1 MGRTTTSW
9 ADPRSLARPMR
20 PGHVS
25 DPPMAAKEGDGTGA
39 GTVVGLALGGSKS
52 SAYVLQWA
60 LANFVRDDAAP
71 PAFKLIHVLIPVL
84 AVPTPLKNRL
94 PIDDVSSDISV
105 DYLHGLW
112 IKKQEMLRGCKDT
125 CDEYKVEAQV
135 LLVEGSDVADTISSL
150 VVQYQIQILVV
161 GNPSSKNP
169 FTGSSST
176 SRTTT
181 KICKSVP
188 SFCTAYV
195 VSKDGLS
202 SIYAS
207 ESESGSPSGSL
218 VPKGNSESSE
228 TEEFITDS
236 SRSDLDDSSG
246 QGLPPSNLASEKLES
261 CSSVEGFTLYDYLSG
276 NASVYPDKDRR
287 ITPSTGSERSISSQS
302 QGSDKVLTKESSLL
316 GSMLSDNKGSD
327 KVPAKENSLLGLML
341 SDKKNDVSTELE
353 KLKLELGHIQ
363 GAYKLVQ
370 DESADASH
378 QVNELATRRMEV
390 EAQLSE
396 IQARVDKANDD
407 VLEQTAQRLVAE
419 EATTQVK
426 HLTRL
431 EVIQKNRL
439 LAKASKDADRKAR
452 LEKLLVLQDD
462 SYWTFTWEEIDNAT
476 ASLSESLK
484 IGTGSNGT
492 VYKGHLNHLNVAI
505 KVLHCNDSSST
516 KHFNQEL
523 EVLSRIRHPHL
534 VMLLGA
540 CPDKGCLVYEYMEN
554 GSLADRLQ
562 LKKGTP
568 PIPWFDRFRIAWEIG
583 SALVFL
589 HSAKPSP
596 IIHRDLK
603 PENVLLN
610 SNLVSKI
617 GDVGLSTLMPPK
629 ETLSNRTVFKKTGL
643 AGTLFYLDPEYQRS
657 GQVSVKSDTYA
668 LGMVILE
675 LLTARSP
682 IGLPELVER
691 AVEGGRITDVLDEG
705 AGEWPVKE
713 AHELA
718 QLGLKCLEMRSK
730 DRPDLKS
737 VVVVELERLKHIT
750 AGMLELARALPGLP
764 GPPPSHFMCPILKR
778 VMKDPV
784 LAADGYSY
792 ERSAMEMWLCDMDT
806 SPVTKARLRDKKL
819 VANLSLLSAI
829 TSWAARGGGF

>member
-1 MGRTTTSW
+1 
-9 ADPRSLARPMR
+9 
-20 PGHVS
+20 
-25 DPPMAAKEGDGTGA
+25 MAANEGDGTGA
-39 GTVVGLALGGSKS
+39 GAAPTVVGLALGGSKS

-60 LANFVRDDAAP
+60 LANFARDDAP
-71 PAFKLIHVLIPVL
+71 PAFKLIHVLTPVL
-84 AVPTPLKNRL
+84 AVPTPMGGRL
-94 PIDDVSSDISV
+94 PIDEVKSTVLD
-105 DYLHGLW
+105 DYLGKKW
-112 IKKQEMLRGCKDT
+112 IKKQQMLFRCKDT
-125 CDEYKVEAQV
+125 CDENKVEAQV
-135 LLVEGSDVADTISSL
+135 LLVEGNDVADTISSL
-150 VVQYQIQILVV
+150 VSQYQIQILVV
-161 GNPSSKNP
+161 GNSSSMIP
-169 FTGSSST
+169 FTRMSSVTRT
-176 SRTTT
+176 SS

-202 SIYAS
+202 SVYAS

-218 VPKGNSESSE
+218 VPKGNSGSSE
-228 TEEFITDS
+228 TEEFIDS
-236 SRSDLDDSSG
+236 SISDLDDSSG
-246 QGLPPSNLASEKLES
+246 RGVPRSNLASENLES
-261 CSSVEGFTLYDYLSG
+261 ISSVEGFNLYDYITG
-276 NASVYPDKDRR
+276 NESVYANKDRK
-287 ITPSTGSERSISSQS
+287 ITPCTGAQSSISSQS
-302 QGSDKVLTKESSLL
+302 QGSDKVPTKESSLL
-316 GSMLSDNKGSD
+316 GFMLSDNKGSG
-327 KVPAKENSLLGLML
+327 KVPTKENSLLGLML
-341 SDKKNDVSTELE
+341 SENKDDISAELE

-370 DESADASH
+370 DESVDASH
-378 QVNELATRRMEV
+378 QVNELAARRMEV

-407 VLEQTAQRLVAE
+407 VQEQMAQRLLAE
-419 EATTQVK
+419 EAATQVK
-426 HLTRL
+426 DLVRA
-431 EVIQKNRL
+431 EVMQKNRL

-452 LEKLLVLQDD
+452 LEKLLVLQGD
-462 SYWTFTWEEIDNAT
+462 SYSTFTWEEIDNAT
-476 ASLSESLK
+476 ASFSESLK

-492 VYKGHLNHLNVAI
+492 VYKGHLNHLDVAI
-505 KVLHCNDSSST
+505 KVLHSNDTSST

-534 VMLLGA
+534 LVLLGA

-562 LKKGTP
+562 RRKGTP
-568 PIPWFDRFRIAWEIG
+568 AIPWVDRFHIAWEIA

-589 HSAKPSP
+589 HSTKPSP

-603 PENVLLN
+603 PENVLLDR
-610 SNLVSKI
+610 NLVSKI
-617 GDVGLSTLMPPK
+617 GDVGLSTLMPQK
-629 ETLSNRTVFKKTGL
+629 ETLSNRTVYKRTGL

-675 LLTARSP
+675 LLTAKSP

-691 AVEGGRITDVLDEG
+691 AVEDGQITDVLDKS
-705 AGEWPVKE
+705 AGDWPVKE

-737 VVVVELERLKHIT
+737 VVAVDLERLKHGT
-750 AGMLELARALPGLP
+750 AVPGLA
-764 GPPPSHFMCPILKR
+764 GPPSHFMCPILKK
-778 VMKDPV
+778 VMQNPC

-792 ERSAMEMWLCDMDT
+792 ERDAMEMWLCDQNT

-819 VANLSLLSAI
+819 VPNLSLMSAI
-829 TSWAARGGGF
+829 ASWMAQGGRPLME

>member
-1 MGRTTTSW
+1 
-9 ADPRSLARPMR
+9 
-20 PGHVS
+20 
-25 DPPMAAKEGDGTGA
+25 MAANEGDGTGA
-39 GTVVGLALGGSKS
+39 GAAPTVVGLALGGSKS

-60 LANFVRDDAAP
+60 LANFARDDAP
-71 PAFKLIHVLIPVL
+71 PAFKLIHVLTPVL
-84 AVPTPLKNRL
+84 AVPTPMGGRL
-94 PIDDVSSDISV
+94 PIDEVKSTVLD
-105 DYLHGLW
+105 DYLGKKW
-112 IKKQEMLRGCKDT
+112 IKKQQMLFRCKDT
-125 CDEYKVEAQV
+125 CDENKVEAQV
-135 LLVEGSDVADTISSL
+135 LLVEGNDVADTISSL
-150 VVQYQIQILVV
+150 VSQYQIQILVV
-161 GNPSSKNP
+161 GNSSSMIP
-169 FTGSSST
+169 FTRMSSVTRT
-176 SRTTT
+176 SS

-202 SIYAS
+202 SVYAS

-218 VPKGNSESSE
+218 VPKGNSGSSE
-228 TEEFITDS
+228 TEEFIDS
-236 SRSDLDDSSG
+236 SISDLDDSSG
-246 QGLPPSNLASEKLES
+246 RGVPRSNLASENLES
-261 CSSVEGFTLYDYLSG
+261 ISSVEGFNLYDYITG
-276 NASVYPDKDRR
+276 NESVYANKDRK
-287 ITPSTGSERSISSQS
+287 ITPCTGAQSSISSQS
-302 QGSDKVLTKESSLL
+302 QGSDKVPTKESSLL
-316 GSMLSDNKGSD
+316 GFMLSDNKDDIS
-327 KVPAKENSLLGLML
+327 A
-341 SDKKNDVSTELE
+341 ELE

-370 DESADASH
+370 DESVDASH
-378 QVNELATRRMEV
+378 QVNELAARRMEV

-407 VLEQTAQRLVAE
+407 VQEQMAQRLLAE
-419 EATTQVK
+419 EAATQVK
-426 HLTRL
+426 DLVRA
-431 EVIQKNRL
+431 EVMQKNRL

-452 LEKLLVLQDD
+452 LEKLLVLQGD
-462 SYWTFTWEEIDNAT
+462 SYSTFTWEEIDNAT
-476 ASLSESLK
+476 ASFSESLK

-492 VYKGHLNHLNVAI
+492 VYKGHLNHLDVAI
-505 KVLHCNDSSST
+505 KVLHSNDTSST

-534 VMLLGA
+534 LVLLGA

-562 LKKGTP
+562 RRKGTP
-568 PIPWFDRFRIAWEIG
+568 AIPWVDRFHIAWEIA

-589 HSAKPSP
+589 HSTKPSP

-603 PENVLLN
+603 PENVLLDR
-610 SNLVSKI
+610 NLVSKI
-617 GDVGLSTLMPPK
+617 GDVGLSTLMPQK
-629 ETLSNRTVFKKTGL
+629 ETLSNRTVYKRTGL

-675 LLTARSP
+675 LLTAKSP

-691 AVEGGRITDVLDEG
+691 AVEDGQITDVLDKS
-705 AGEWPVKE
+705 AGDWPVKE

-737 VVVVELERLKHIT
+737 VVAVDLERLKHGT
-750 AGMLELARALPGLP
+750 AVPGLA
-764 GPPPSHFMCPILKR
+764 GPPSHFMCPILKK
-778 VMKDPV
+778 VMQNPC

-792 ERSAMEMWLCDMDT
+792 ERDAMEMWLCDQNT

-819 VANLSLLSAI
+819 VPNLSLMSAI
-829 TSWAARGGGF
+829 ASWMAQGGRPLME

>member
-1 MGRTTTSW
+1 
-9 ADPRSLARPMR
+9 
-20 PGHVS
+20 
-25 DPPMAAKEGDGTGA
+25 MAANEGDGTGA
-39 GTVVGLALGGSKS
+39 GAAPTVVGLALGGSKS

-60 LANFVRDDAAP
+60 LANFARDDAP
-71 PAFKLIHVLIPVL
+71 PAFKLIHVLTPVL
-84 AVPTPLKNRL
+84 AVPTPMGGRL
-94 PIDDVSSDISV
+94 PIDEVKSTVLD
-105 DYLHGLW
+105 DYLGKKW
-112 IKKQEMLRGCKDT
+112 IKKQQMLFRCKDT
-125 CDEYKVEAQV
+125 CDENKVEAQV
-135 LLVEGSDVADTISSL
+135 LLVEGNDVADTISSL
-150 VVQYQIQILVV
+150 VSQYQIQILVV
-161 GNPSSKNP
+161 GNSSSMIP
-169 FTGSSST
+169 FTRMSSVTRT
-176 SRTTT
+176 SS

-202 SIYAS
+202 SVYAS

-218 VPKGNSESSE
+218 VPKGNSGSSE
-228 TEEFITDS
+228 TEEFIDS
-236 SRSDLDDSSG
+236 SISDLDDSSG
-246 QGLPPSNLASEKLES
+246 RGVPRSNLASENLES
-261 CSSVEGFTLYDYLSG
+261 ISSVEGFNLYDYITG
-276 NASVYPDKDRR
+276 NESVYANKDRK
-287 ITPSTGSERSISSQS
+287 ITPCTGAQSSISSQF
-302 QGSDKVLTKESSLL
+302 QGSDKVPTKESSLL
-316 GSMLSDNKGSD
+316 GFMLSDNKGSG
-327 KVPAKENSLLGLML
+327 KVPTKENSLLGLML
-341 SDKKNDVSTELE
+341 SENKDDISAELE

-370 DESADASH
+370 DESVDASH
-378 QVNELATRRMEV
+378 QVNELAARRMEV

-407 VLEQTAQRLVAE
+407 VQEQMAQRLLAE
-419 EATTQVK
+419 EAATQVK
-426 HLTRL
+426 DLVRA
-431 EVIQKNRL
+431 EVMQKNRL

-452 LEKLLVLQDD
+452 LEKLLVLQGD
-462 SYWTFTWEEIDNAT
+462 SYSTFTWEEIDNAT
-476 ASLSESLK
+476 ASFSESLK

-492 VYKGHLNHLNVAI
+492 VYKGHLNHLDVAI
-505 KVLHCNDSSST
+505 KVLHSNDTSST

-534 VMLLGA
+534 LVLLGA

-562 LKKGTP
+562 RRKGTP
-568 PIPWFDRFRIAWEIG
+568 AIPWVDRFRIAWEIA

-603 PENVLLN
+603 PENVLLDR
-610 SNLVSKI
+610 NLVSKI
-617 GDVGLSTLMPPK
+617 GDVGLSTLMPQK
-629 ETLSNRTVFKKTGL
+629 ETLSNRTVYKRTGL

-675 LLTARSP
+675 LLTAKSP

-691 AVEGGRITDVLDEG
+691 AVEDGQITDVLDKS
-705 AGEWPVKE
+705 AGDWPVKE

-737 VVVVELERLKHIT
+737 VVAVDLERLKHGT
-750 AGMLELARALPGLP
+750 AVPGLA
-764 GPPPSHFMCPILKR
+764 GPPSHFMCPILKK
-778 VMKDPV
+778 VMQNPC

-792 ERSAMEMWLCDMDT
+792 ERDAMEMWLCDQNT

-819 VANLSLLSAI
+819 VPNLSLMSAI
-829 TSWAARGGGF
+829 ASWMAQGGRPLME

>member
-1 MGRTTTSW
+1 
-9 ADPRSLARPMR
+9 
-20 PGHVS
+20 
-25 DPPMAAKEGDGTGA
+25 MAANEGDGTGA
-39 GTVVGLALGGSKS
+39 GAAPTVVGLALGGSKS

-60 LANFVRDDAAP
+60 LANFARDDAAP
-71 PAFKLIHVLIPVL
+71 PAFKLIHVLTPVL
-84 AVPTPLKNRL
+84 AVPTPMGGRL
-94 PIDDVSSDISV
+94 PIDEVKSTVAD
-105 DYLHGLW
+105 DYLGKKW
-112 IKKQEMLRGCKDT
+112 IKKQQMLFRCKDT
-125 CDEYKVEAQV
+125 CDENKVEAQV
-135 LLVEGSDVADTISSL
+135 LLVEGNDVADTISSL
-150 VVQYQIQILVV
+150 VSQYKIQILVV
-161 GNPSSKNP
+161 GNSSSMIP
-169 FTGSSST
+169 FTRMSSVTRT
-176 SRTTT
+176 SS

-202 SIYAS
+202 SVYAS
-207 ESESGSPSGSL
+207 ESESGLPSGSL

-228 TEEFITDS
+228 TEEFIDS
-236 SRSDLDDSSG
+236 SISDLDDSSG
-246 QGLPPSNLASEKLES
+246 RGLSGFPSLPRSNLASENLES
-261 CSSVEGFTLYDYLSG
+261 ISSVEGFNLYDYLTG
-276 NASVYPDKDRR
+276 NASVYANKDRR
-287 ITPSTGSERSISSQS
+287 ITPCTGAQSSISSQF
-302 QGSDKVLTKESSLL
+302 QGSDKVPTKESSLL
-316 GSMLSDNKGSD
+316 GFMLSDKKGSD
-327 KVPAKENSLLGLML
+327 KVPTKQNSLLELML
-341 SDKKNDVSTELE
+341 SEKKVSGNKDDISTELE

-370 DESADASH
+370 DESVDASH
-378 QVNELATRRMEV
+378 QVNELAARRMEV

-407 VLEQTAQRLVAE
+407 VQEQMAQRLLAE
-419 EATTQVK
+419 EAATQLKDLV
-426 HLTRL
+426 RA
-431 EVIQKNRL
+431 EVMQKNRL

-452 LEKLLVLQDD
+452 LEKLLVLQGD
-462 SYWTFTWEEIDNAT
+462 SYSTFTWEEIDNAT
-476 ASLSESLK
+476 ASFSESLK

-492 VYKGHLNHLNVAI
+492 VYKGHLNHLDVAI
-505 KVLHCNDSSST
+505 KVLHSNDSTST

-534 VMLLGA
+534 LMLLGA

-562 LKKGTP
+562 RRKGTP
-568 PIPWFDRFRIAWEIG
+568 AIPWVDRFRIAWEIA

-589 HSAKPSP
+589 HSTKPSP

-603 PENVLLN
+603 PENVLLD

-617 GDVGLSTLMPPK
+617 GDVGLSTLMPQK
-629 ETLSNRTVFKKTGL
+629 ETLSNRTVYKRTGL

-675 LLTARSP
+675 LLTAKSP

-691 AVEGGRITDVLDEG
+691 AVEDGQITDVLDKS
-705 AGEWPVKE
+705 AGDWPVKE

-737 VVVVELERLKHIT
+737 VVAVDLERLKHST
-750 AGMLELARALPGLP
+750 AVPGLA
-764 GPPPSHFMCPILKR
+764 GPPSHFMCPILK
-778 VMKDPV
+778 VMKNPC

-792 ERSAMEMWLCDMDT
+792 EHDAIVMWLCDQNT
-806 SPVTKARLRDKKL
+806 SPVTKAQLRDKKL
-819 VANLSLLSAI
+819 VPNLSLMSAI
-829 TSWAARGGGF
+829 ASWMAQGGRPLME

>member
-1 MGRTTTSW
+1 
-9 ADPRSLARPMR
+9 
-20 PGHVS
+20 
-25 DPPMAAKEGDGTGA
+25 MAANEGDGTGA
-39 GTVVGLALGGSKS
+39 GAAPTVVGLALGGSKS

-60 LANFVRDDAAP
+60 LANFARDDAP
-71 PAFKLIHVLIPVL
+71 PAFKLIHVLTPVL
-84 AVPTPLKNRL
+84 AVPTPMGGRL
-94 PIDDVSSDISV
+94 PIDEVKSTVLD
-105 DYLHGLW
+105 DYLGKKW
-112 IKKQEMLRGCKDT
+112 IKKQQMLFRCKDT
-125 CDEYKVEAQV
+125 CDENKVEAQV
-135 LLVEGSDVADTISSL
+135 LLVEGNDVADTISSL
-150 VVQYQIQILVV
+150 VSQYQIQILVV
-161 GNPSSKNP
+161 GNSSSMIP
-169 FTGSSST
+169 FTRMSSVTRT
-176 SRTTT
+176 SS

-202 SIYAS
+202 SVYAS

-218 VPKGNSESSE
+218 VPKGNSGSSE
-228 TEEFITDS
+228 TEEFIDS
-236 SRSDLDDSSG
+236 SISDLDDSSG
-246 QGLPPSNLASEKLES
+246 RGVPRSNLASENLES
-261 CSSVEGFTLYDYLSG
+261 ISSVEGFNLYDYITG
-276 NASVYPDKDRR
+276 NESVYANKDRK
-287 ITPSTGSERSISSQS
+287 ITPCTGAQSSISSQF
-302 QGSDKVLTKESSLL
+302 QGSDKVPTKESSLL
-316 GSMLSDNKGSD
+316 GFMLSDNKGSG
-327 KVPAKENSLLGLML
+327 KVPTKENSLLGLML
-341 SDKKNDVSTELE
+341 SENKDDISAELE

-370 DESADASH
+370 DESVDASH
-378 QVNELATRRMEV
+378 QASQWFGCCQKRVNELAARRMEV

-407 VLEQTAQRLVAE
+407 VQEQMAQRLLAE
-419 EATTQVK
+419 EAATQVK
-426 HLTRL
+426 DLVRA
-431 EVIQKNRL
+431 EVMQKNRL

-452 LEKLLVLQDD
+452 LEKLLVLQGD
-462 SYWTFTWEEIDNAT
+462 SYSTFTWEEIDNAT
-476 ASLSESLK
+476 ASFSESLK

-492 VYKGHLNHLNVAI
+492 VYKGHLNHLDVAI
-505 KVLHCNDSSST
+505 KVLHSNDTSST

-534 VMLLGA
+534 LVLLGA

-562 LKKGTP
+562 RRKGTP
-568 PIPWFDRFRIAWEIG
+568 AIPWVDRFRIAWEIA

-603 PENVLLN
+603 PENVLLDR
-610 SNLVSKI
+610 NLVSKI
-617 GDVGLSTLMPPK
+617 GDVGLSTLMPQK
-629 ETLSNRTVFKKTGL
+629 ETLSNRTVYKRTGL

-675 LLTARSP
+675 LLTAKSP

-691 AVEGGRITDVLDEG
+691 AVEDGQITDVLDKS
-705 AGEWPVKE
+705 AGDWPVKE

-737 VVVVELERLKHIT
+737 VVAK
-750 AGMLELARALPGLP
+750 
-764 GPPPSHFMCPILKR
+764 
-778 VMKDPV
+778 VMQNPC

-792 ERSAMEMWLCDMDT
+792 ERDAMEMWLCDQNT

-819 VANLSLLSAI
+819 VPNLSLMSAI
-829 TSWAARGGGF
+829 ASWMAQGGRPLME

>member
-1 MGRTTTSW
+1 
-9 ADPRSLARPMR
+9 
-20 PGHVS
+20 
-25 DPPMAAKEGDGTGA
+25 MAANEGDGTGA
-39 GTVVGLALGGSKS
+39 GAAPTVVGLALGGSKS

-60 LANFVRDDAAP
+60 LANFARDDAP
-71 PAFKLIHVLIPVL
+71 PAFKLIHVLTPVL
-84 AVPTPLKNRL
+84 AVPTPMGGRL
-94 PIDDVSSDISV
+94 PIDEVKSTVLD
-105 DYLHGLW
+105 DYLGKKW
-112 IKKQEMLRGCKDT
+112 IKKQQMLFRCKDT
-125 CDEYKVEAQV
+125 CDENKVEAQV
-135 LLVEGSDVADTISSL
+135 LLVEGNDVADTISSL
-150 VVQYQIQILVV
+150 VSQYQIQILVV
-161 GNPSSKNP
+161 GNSSSMIP
-169 FTGSSST
+169 FTRMSSVTRT
-176 SRTTT
+176 SS

-202 SIYAS
+202 SVYAS

-218 VPKGNSESSE
+218 VPKGNSGSSE
-228 TEEFITDS
+228 TEEFIDS
-236 SRSDLDDSSG
+236 SISDLDDSSG
-246 QGLPPSNLASEKLES
+246 RGVPRSNLASENLES
-261 CSSVEGFTLYDYLSG
+261 ISSVEGFNLYDYITG
-276 NASVYPDKDRR
+276 NESVYANKDRK
-287 ITPSTGSERSISSQS
+287 ITPCTGAQSSISSQF
-302 QGSDKVLTKESSLL
+302 QGSDKVPTKESSLL
-316 GSMLSDNKGSD
+316 GFMLSDNKGSG
-327 KVPAKENSLLGLML
+327 KVPTKENSLLGLML
-341 SDKKNDVSTELE
+341 SENKDDISAELE

-370 DESADASH
+370 DESVDASH
-378 QVNELATRRMEV
+378 QVNELAARRMEV

-407 VLEQTAQRLVAE
+407 VQEQMAQRLLAE
-419 EATTQVK
+419 EAATQVK
-426 HLTRL
+426 DLVRA
-431 EVIQKNRL
+431 EVMQKNRL

-452 LEKLLVLQDD
+452 LEKLLVLQGD
-462 SYWTFTWEEIDNAT
+462 SYSTFTWEEIDNAT
-476 ASLSESLK
+476 ASFSESLK

-492 VYKGHLNHLNVAI
+492 VYKGHLNHLDVAI
-505 KVLHCNDSSST
+505 KVLHSNDTSST

-534 VMLLGA
+534 LVLLGA

-562 LKKGTP
+562 RRKGTP
-568 PIPWFDRFRIAWEIG
+568 AIPWVDRFRIAWEIA

-603 PENVLLN
+603 PENVLLDR
-610 SNLVSKI
+610 NLVSKI
-617 GDVGLSTLMPPK
+617 GDVGLSTLMPQK
-629 ETLSNRTVFKKTGL
+629 ETLSNRTVYKRTGL

-675 LLTARSP
+675 LLTAKSP

-691 AVEGGRITDVLDEG
+691 AVEDGQITDVLDKS
-705 AGEWPVKE
+705 AGDWPVKE

-737 VVVVELERLKHIT
+737 VVAVDLERLKHGT
-750 AGMLELARALPGLP
+750 AVPGLA
-764 GPPPSHFMCPILKR
+764 GPPSHFMCPILK
-778 VMKDPV
+778 VMQNPC

-792 ERSAMEMWLCDMDT
+792 ERDAMEMWLCDQNT

-819 VANLSLLSAI
+819 VPNLSLMSAI
-829 TSWAARGGGF
+829 ASWMAQGGRPLME